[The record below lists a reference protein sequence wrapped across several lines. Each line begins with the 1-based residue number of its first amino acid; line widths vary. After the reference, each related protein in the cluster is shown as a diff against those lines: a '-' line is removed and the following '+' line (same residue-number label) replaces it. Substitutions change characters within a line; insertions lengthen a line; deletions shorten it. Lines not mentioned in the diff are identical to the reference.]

1 MEVCDAEDLYSEWCA
16 FRHYPRRTEGFRE
29 SSEAFNRTMQDFAS
43 ADPSRLLPAYQVPLI
58 DIDFAVK
65 QVQGLAAQGARAVHI
80 PTFPAEVGLPE
91 YHDARYDPVSSPISQ
106 TGMSINHPLGLL
118 ASLFDL
124 LRRD

>member
-29 SSEAFNRTMQDFAS
+29 SSEAFNRTMHDFAS

-65 QVQGLAAQGARAVHI
+65 QVYGLAAEGARAVHI
-80 PTFPAEVGLPE
+80 PTFPSEVGLPE
-91 YHDARYDPVSSPISQ
+91 YHAERYDPVWAAISE
-106 TGMSINHPLGLL
+106 TGRSTSQHL
-118 ASLFDL
+118 
-124 LRRD
+124 